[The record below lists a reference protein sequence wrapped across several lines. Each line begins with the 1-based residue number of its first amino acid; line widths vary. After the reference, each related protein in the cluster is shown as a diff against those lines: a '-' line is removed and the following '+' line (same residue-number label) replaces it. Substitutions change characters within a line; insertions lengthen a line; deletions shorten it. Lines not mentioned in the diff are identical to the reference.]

1 MEQSKEEF
9 FKSIKLPY
17 YAEIEFGGIS
27 YYKVISEE
35 EIIYVTDVIEHGI
48 MVSPFYWKTISKHG
62 VQITANEFEIK
73 YIQVLNNLKL
83 RI

>member
-9 FKSIKLPY
+9 FKSIKMPH
-17 YAEIEFGGIS
+17 YAKVFDGTS

-35 EIIYVTDVIEHGI
+35 EIIYVTDVVERGI
-48 MVSPFYWKTISKHG
+48 MISPYYWKTISKHG

-73 YIQVLNNLKL
+73 YIQVLNSLKQ
-83 RI
+83 RV